1 MAIQLSDPS
10 VTINNEAINVVPNS
24 VSYND
29 GLGTQTVLAQS
40 AGNGKTSTVYS
51 NNVETNIGSMKFSI
65 RSTVQ
70 NANFARALKANLNRN
85 VVMISGTTP
94 DGKSLTRTMTEAA
107 FTTDLD
113 VPLSQD
119 GVIAIEMMGNKTTL

>member
-29 GLGTQTVLAQS
+29 GLGTQTVLTQS
-40 AGNGKTSTVYS
+40 AGNGKVSTVYS
-51 NNVETNIGSMKFSI
+51 NNVETNIGSVKFSI

-70 NANFARALKANLNRN
+70 NANFARALKSNLNRN
-85 VVMISGTTP
+85 VVMVSGTTP

-107 FTTDLD
+107 FTNDLE
-113 VPLSQD
+113 VPLNQD
-119 GVIAIEMMGNKTTL
+119 GVVAIEMMGNKLTL

>member
-29 GLGTQTVLAQS
+29 GFGTQTVLVQS

-65 RSTVQ
+65 RSTPA
-70 NANFARALKANLNRN
+70 NANYARTLKASLNAN

-107 FTTDLD
+107 FCNDLE
-113 VPLSQD
+113 VPLNQD
-119 GVIAIEMMGNKTTL
+119 GVISVEMMGNKTTL

>member
-29 GLGTQTVLAQS
+29 GFGTQTVLVQS

-65 RSTVQ
+65 RSTPQ
-70 NANFARALKANLNRN
+70 NANYARSLKASLNRN

-107 FTTDLD
+107 FTNDLE
-113 VPLSQD
+113 VPLNQD
-119 GVIAIEMMGNKTTL
+119 GVVAIEMMGNKLTL